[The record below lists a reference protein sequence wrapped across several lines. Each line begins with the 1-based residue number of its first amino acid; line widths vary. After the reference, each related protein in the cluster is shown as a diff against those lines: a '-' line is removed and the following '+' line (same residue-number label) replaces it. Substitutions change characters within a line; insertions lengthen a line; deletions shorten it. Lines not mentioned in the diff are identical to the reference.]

1 LKKFDFKKSLGQNFL
16 VDQGVIDLIIDFA
29 QIEKG
34 DHVLEV
40 GPGEGALIEGL
51 VNSSKTYR
59 AIEKD
64 HRLIP
69 ILRSNFSAVK
79 IIEGDALKYEF
90 DDYDE
95 KVVVVSNVP
104 YSISTDFIFWLIK
117 NRDKIKRASL
127 LLQKEYAERIAAE
140 PGTRAFGSLSVFCQ
154 LYANME
160 LGEVIKPEAFEPQPK
175 VDSQLISL
183 DFEKELVVE
192 DVAGFE
198 KFVRA
203 CFFTKRKTI
212 ANSLVHSSILEKPQ
226 IQKIFDE
233 VGIDSKIRAE
243 QLSIGDFVQLF
254 DVYRSF
260 IVK

>member
-1 LKKFDFKKSLGQNFL
+1 MKKFDFKKSLGQNFL
-16 VDQGVIDLIIDFA
+16 VDQRVIDLIIDFA
-29 QIEKG
+29 EIQKE
-34 DHVLEV
+34 DDVVEV

-51 VNSSKTYR
+51 VQNSRTYR

-79 IIEGDALKYEF
+79 IVEGDALQYEF
-90 DDYDE
+90 NDYDK

-117 NRDKIKRASL
+117 NRSKIKRASL
-127 LLQKEYAERIAAE
+127 LLQKEYAERIAAN

-160 LGEVIKPEAFEPQPK
+160 LGDVVKPDAFEPQPK

-192 DVAGFE
+192 DVTGFE

-212 ANSLVHSSILEKPQ
+212 SNSLLHSSILEKDQ
-226 IQKIFDE
+226 IQKIFKE

-254 DVYRSF
+254 RVYKR
-260 IVK
+260 